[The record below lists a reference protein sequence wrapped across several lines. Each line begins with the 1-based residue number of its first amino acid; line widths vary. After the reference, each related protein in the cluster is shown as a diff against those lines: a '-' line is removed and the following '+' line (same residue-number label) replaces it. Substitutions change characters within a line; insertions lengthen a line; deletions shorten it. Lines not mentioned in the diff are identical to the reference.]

1 MNKTLKIHF
10 YLKTRS
16 NYTPDEVPIYL
27 RVTVDGDRLES
38 STQRDISSEKWDRSR
53 QMAKGNSDD
62 ARQLN
67 NFLDSLRAQIYE
79 AQRDLLNRGQ
89 EVTAQALKNILFGH
103 PESGKTICEVYEY
116 VIHQVRELVG
126 RDYAIGTLRRYNA
139 AYAALTAFLLSKYRL
154 KDLPIKD
161 LTMQFV
167 IEFEFYLKSIRRV
180 QHNTA
185 MGIIK
190 KLKRVTHLCLV
201 NGWLEKDPFISYKIK
216 IRETNRGFL
225 TPEELVVISNKV
237 FLSDRIT
244 QVRDVFVFC
253 CYTGLSYCDVKTLSR
268 KDITTGIDG
277 EKWIF
282 TVRQKTKV
290 SIRVPLL
297 PPVIEIIAR
306 YDQHIL
312 CVNRG
317 KLLPVPSNQK
327 TNEYLKEIA
336 DRCDIAKNLTF
347 HVARHTFATT
357 VTLTNGV
364 PLETVS
370 KMLGHRTLRT
380 TQQYAKIID
389 LKVSSD
395 MNALRSKYKTNG
407 AKEYMTG
414 K

>member
-1 MNKTLKIHF
+1 M
-10 YLKTRS
+10 
-16 NYTPDEVPIYL
+16 
-27 RVTVDGDRLES
+27 
-38 STQRDISSEKWDRSR
+38 
-53 QMAKGNSDD
+53 
-62 ARQLN
+62 
-67 NFLDSLRAQIYE
+67 
-79 AQRDLLNRGQ
+79 
-89 EVTAQALKNILFGH
+89 
-103 PESGKTICEVYEY
+103 
-116 VIHQVRELVG
+116 
-126 RDYAIGTLRRYNA
+126 
-139 AYAALTAFLLSKYRL
+139 
-154 KDLPIKD
+154 
-161 LTMQFV
+161 
-167 IEFEFYLKSIRRV
+167 
-180 QHNTA
+180 
-185 MGIIK
+185 
-190 KLKRVTHLCLV
+190 
-201 NGWLEKDPFISYKIK
+201 
-216 IRETNRGFL
+216 
-225 TPEELVVISNKV
+225 
-237 FLSDRIT
+237 
-244 QVRDVFVFC
+244 
-253 CYTGLSYCDVKTLSR
+253 KTLSR